1 MVVVACNAKDFV
13 NLGNVGT
20 RLGPG
25 TPERSAFIYGVTGAQ
40 NLATGFTA
48 VLTLDVNTPVVD
60 VPVEVAS
67 LSLGGSPGSL
77 TIIGGDATVPTRSQV
92 IITDLGPI
100 PATEETDAEE
110 AQPSGTGRSQRRT
123 VRPHNRRSA

>member
-48 VLTLDVNTPVVD
+48 VLTLDVNSPVVD
-60 VPVEVAS
+60 VPVEVSS
-67 LSLGGSPGSL
+67 LSLGGPPGPL
-77 TIIGGDATVPTRSQV
+77 TIIGGDATVPTRSQIT
-92 IITDLGPI
+92 IIDLGPTGGSEI
-100 PATEETDAEE
+100 AEET
-110 AQPSGTGRSQRRT
+110 QPSRTGRSERSRP
-123 VRPHNRRSA
+123 RPHNRRSA